1 MPLMV
6 ALVSSLMVLSC
17 MGAAAAPLELRNLG
31 VSADTR
37 GLHLG
42 FDVDVVDAAPLW
54 DLLKRGEAVEVR
66 VDATASRRR
75 LGLWNQEVGN
85 AQYRARVQA
94 DPVRQEC
101 VVTEANQTHAFACA
115 ELGRALLRL
124 WRHRDL
130 LLGPFDPSL
139 RQQQYV
145 VQVDFRVVRSDM
157 PVWLTVPL
165 FFLDWD
171 LVPRTRYDVT
181 FDY

>member
-1 MPLMV
+1 MPLIV
-6 ALVSSLMVLSC
+6 ALLASLSVFSC
-17 MGAAAAPLELRNLG
+17 MGAVAAPLELRNLG
-31 VSADTR
+31 VSADAQ

-42 FDVDVVDAAPLW
+42 FDVEVVEAAPLLT
-54 DLLKRGEAVEVR
+54 LLQRGEAVEIR
-66 VDATASRRR
+66 VDATASRTR
-75 LGLWNQEVGN
+75 LGLWNQEVGR

-101 VVTEANQTHAFACA
+101 VMTEADQTHAFACG
-115 ELGRALLRL
+115 ELARALPRL
-124 WRHRDL
+124 WRHRNL

-139 RQQQYV
+139 RQQQYT

-171 LVPRTRYDVT
+171 LVPRVRYDLT

>member
-1 MPLMV
+1 
-6 ALVSSLMVLSC
+6 
-17 MGAAAAPLELRNLG
+17 
-31 VSADTR
+31 VSADAQ

-42 FDVDVVDAAPLW
+42 FDVEVVEAAPLLT
-54 DLLKRGEAVEVR
+54 LLQRGEAVEIR
-66 VDATASRRR
+66 VDATASRTR
-75 LGLWNQEVGN
+75 LGLWGQEVGR

-101 VVTEANQTHAFACA
+101 VMTEADQTHAFACG
-115 ELGRALLRL
+115 ELARALPRL
-124 WRHRDL
+124 WRHRNL

-139 RQQQYV
+139 RQQQYT

-157 PVWLTVPL
+157 PEWLTVPL

-171 LVPRTRYDVT
+171 LVPRVRYDLT